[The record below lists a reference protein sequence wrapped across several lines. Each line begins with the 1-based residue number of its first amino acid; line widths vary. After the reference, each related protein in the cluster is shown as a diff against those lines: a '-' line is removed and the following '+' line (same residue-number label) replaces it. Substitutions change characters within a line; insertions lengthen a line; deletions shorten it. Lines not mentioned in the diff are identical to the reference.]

1 MFWNDEIWKLLGI
14 SFALTLIAHLKVH
27 EEVFKHSC
35 FERIY
40 IEGCIWKFLWSF
52 NGEVWNNRR
61 FCPLLLKLWQKRLN
75 LNIIIRTKGHFYYF
89 ECFVIKSSYHFKRNF
104 WVSTSRFFLIWH
116 HVKVPKALKGV
127 HFLHLSMLIARK
139 RAHGPPFFLMFSDS
153 LFSGLHKKPCFERFQ
168 RGNKIFV
175 ERLGLP

>member
-1 MFWNDEIWKLLGI
+1 MFWNDEFWKLLGI
-14 SFALTLIAHLKVH
+14 SFAFTLIAHLKVH

-89 ECFVIKSSYHFKRNF
+89 ECFIIRQSLQCQRTRGGGCTRRIPPIIFSPDLVSRHASGTQRTNAYNSSLKSSVQR
-104 WVSTSRFFLIWH
+104 T
-116 HVKVPKALKGV
+116 HVRWLNTRKLK
-127 HFLHLSMLIARK
+127 
-139 RAHGPPFFLMFSDS
+139 
-153 LFSGLHKKPCFERFQ
+153 CFTC
-168 RGNKIFV
+168 
-175 ERLGLP
+175 